1 MNDYL
6 RENFSY
12 FGIFKRLIAAK
23 KYTSPE
29 RVSFGPDKEQYF
41 LYYEPD
47 NTISNKI
54 IFWVH
59 GGGWNAGD
67 PKFFDYVGQH
77 ISKAGYRIISAGYR
91 LSPKSKYPAQI
102 ADVCSCY
109 NKAIEFLKEKGA
121 DTSQIIV
128 VGPSAGAHLTSIMCY
143 SDKVQKEYGVDISPI
158 TGFIGFGGPYS
169 FRKDQSTTLKLLQ
182 NQLFEKGYDR
192 KEAEPVSLMCANHI
206 PMLLIQS
213 EHDGLVQYAC
223 AEDFAS
229 RARELG
235 NACELYSVKDK
246 KNTHSWYTAGLFL
259 ETREENKGLDKFF
272 TWIEEN
278 HPSRTD

>member
-6 RENFSY
+6 RESFSY
-12 FGIFKRLIAAK
+12 FGIYKRLFSAK

-29 RVSFGPDKEQYF
+29 RVCFGSDKEQYF

-47 NTISNKI
+47 NAISSKNI
-54 IFWVH
+54 NWVH
-59 GGGWNAGD
+59 GGGWNAGN

-91 LSPKSKYPAQI
+91 LSPKYKYPVQI
-102 ADVCSCY
+102 EDVCSCY
-109 NKAIEFLKEKGA
+109 NKAIEFLKEKGI

-143 SDKVQKEYGVDISPI
+143 SEKVQKEYGVDISSI
-158 TGFIGFGGPYS
+158 KGFVGFGGPYS
-169 FRKDQSTTLKLLQ
+169 FRNNQSKTIKLLLG
-182 NQLFEKGYDR
+182 QLFEKEYNR
-192 KEAEPVSLMCANHI
+192 ENAEPVSLMSANHI

-213 EHDGLVQYAC
+213 KHDGLILFEC
-223 AEDFAS
+223 AEVFAL

-235 NACELYSVKDK
+235 NTCELYSVEDK

-272 TWIEEN
+272 TWIEEL
-278 HPSRTD
+278 